1 MYSLEENGDLGNPRP
16 TPDYSPHLLT
26 QILANINVFADPCI
40 SSALF
45 SRRVVRGM
53 NTFCGPSSERGR
65 CDVQMNVIGSLLVRY
80 GLMGVIR
87 HRLGRCE

>member
-1 MYSLEENGDLGNPRP
+1 MFARYSVADLGSWHHSMYSLEENGDLGKPRP
-16 TPDYSPHLLT
+16 TPGYSPYLLT

-53 NTFCGPSSERGR
+53 NTLNGAYEAGADAMFR
-65 CDVQMNVIGSLLVRY
+65 
-80 GLMGVIR
+80 
-87 HRLGRCE
+87 